1 MRVLLFW
8 FRAAVR
14 RSTRSSFECSGE
26 VNSPCGGSHL
36 LIAAKGTL
44 LASGK
49 FLPWQVVTITTSGER
64 KL

>member
-1 MRVLLFW
+1 M
-8 FRAAVR
+8 
-14 RSTRSSFECSGE
+14 
-26 VNSPCGGSHL
+26 NSPCGGSHL